1 MSKIQ
6 ENMKT
11 KLRKQQRQ
19 LQ

>member
-11 KLRKQQRQ
+11 KLCKQQRQ